1 MGDAAAARV
10 SQLYDWDR
18 STELLESI
26 YEDVLRTAKRMH
38 ES

>member
-1 MGDAAAARV
+1 MGDAAVARV

-18 STELLESI
+18 STQLLESI
-26 YEDVLRTAKRMH
+26 YEDVLRSTRGSR